1 MLGARAEGSRRIEEV
16 LSLFPEKD
24 WGAEPPPQEGPP
36 PIRWCTT
43 CPNTHELFLF
53 PDTPAGYLAQVGL
66 CHESRTARTLAM
78 HV

>member
-1 MLGARAEGSRRIEEV
+1 MRLTTLGARAEGSRRIEDV

-24 WGAEPPPQEGPP
+24 WGADPQQEEGPP

-66 CHESRTARTLAM
+66 CQVSVSTTQ
-78 HV
+78 